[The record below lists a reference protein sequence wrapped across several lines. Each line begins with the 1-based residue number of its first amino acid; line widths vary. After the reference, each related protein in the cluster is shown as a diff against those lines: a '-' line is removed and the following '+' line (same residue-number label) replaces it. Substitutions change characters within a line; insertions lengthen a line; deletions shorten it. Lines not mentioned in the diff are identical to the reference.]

1 MCYDDLDLQSL
12 NWRDLLDLHGDE
24 EVNTNI
30 KEYEDQEG
38 AGQDATFT
46 LKPSVIKKIQDTA
59 ISKEQADIRVRQLQE
74 LIPLIKEANANGQ
87 LYSMSFMDEL
97 GVNEKSNILDKVTH
111 GSAIFFNAAERF
123 NRQATL
129 IATYNLVRA
138 DMAKKAK
145 EGKKGK
151 ERRQAARA
159 ERQKQRDEGRRGVQ
173 RTVKKVKETVEKVRD
188 SRVGRAVEGAVNT
201 AKAVKKGDVKGVV
214 EGVKKTASA
223 FSMVDPITGMPAQ
236 TQMSNM
242 PPQPSNTMGNARP
255 VFDARTQN
263 IATGIYGGMQARQNA
278 AGATPVYPGEMPVQS
293 PFQNNHDNDI
303 VTHKKLVGEN
313 TGKVQKDKKGNEFA
327 LVSETSKNFRKGDTI
342 RPKNKMNFNKRI
354 LKDGFIMGGDY
365 ITRNNR
371 IIN

>member
-1 MCYDDLDLQSL
+1 MGYASDAQRKAVHANKADGGKGHPDNKKSPAKMHCTGKKKSPAKNKIEGKSHSELKAAGGKAYDIHMRDHNKGTFVDGPL
-12 NWRDLLDLHGDE
+12 NKNKRRQQ
-24 EVNTNI
+24 NR
-30 KEYEDQEG
+30 ED
-38 AGQDATFT
+38 
-46 LKPSVIKKIQDTA
+46 V
-59 ISKEQADIRVRQLQE
+59 
-74 LIPLIKEANANGQ
+74 
-87 LYSMSFMDEL
+87 
-97 GVNEKSNILDKVTH
+97 
-111 GSAIFFNAAERF
+111 
-123 NRQATL
+123 
-129 IATYNLVRA
+129 
-138 DMAKKAK
+138 KKAK

-159 ERQKQRDEGRRGVQ
+159 ERQKQRDEGRRGVG
-173 RTVKKVKETVEKVRD
+173 RTVEKVKETVEKVRD

-371 IIN
+371 IINK

>member
-1 MCYDDLDLQSL
+1 MGYASDAQRKAVHANKADGGKGHPDNKKSPAKMHCTGKKKSPAKNKIEGKSHSELKAAGGKAYDIHMRDHNKGTFVDGPL
-12 NWRDLLDLHGDE
+12 NKNKRRQQ
-24 EVNTNI
+24 NR
-30 KEYEDQEG
+30 ED
-38 AGQDATFT
+38 
-46 LKPSVIKKIQDTA
+46 V
-59 ISKEQADIRVRQLQE
+59 
-74 LIPLIKEANANGQ
+74 
-87 LYSMSFMDEL
+87 
-97 GVNEKSNILDKVTH
+97 
-111 GSAIFFNAAERF
+111 
-123 NRQATL
+123 
-129 IATYNLVRA
+129 
-138 DMAKKAK
+138 KKAK

-159 ERQKQRDEGRRGVQ
+159 ERQKQREEGRRGVK

-223 FSMVDPITGMPAQ
+223 FTMLDPMTGMPAQ
-236 TQMSNM
+236 AQMSNM

-293 PFQNNHDNDI
+293 PFQNNHNDGI

-327 LVSETSKNFRKGDTI
+327 LISETSKNFRKGDTI

-371 IIN
+371 IIGNK

>member
-1 MCYDDLDLQSL
+1 MWIRERQ
-12 NWRDLLDLHGDE
+12 NR
-24 EVNTNI
+24 
-30 KEYEDQEG
+30 ED
-38 AGQDATFT
+38 
-46 LKPSVIKKIQDTA
+46 V
-59 ISKEQADIRVRQLQE
+59 
-74 LIPLIKEANANGQ
+74 
-87 LYSMSFMDEL
+87 
-97 GVNEKSNILDKVTH
+97 
-111 GSAIFFNAAERF
+111 
-123 NRQATL
+123 
-129 IATYNLVRA
+129 
-138 DMAKKAK
+138 KKAK

-223 FSMVDPITGMPAQ
+223 FSMIDPITGMPAQ
-236 TQMSNM
+236 AQMSNM

-263 IATGIYGGMQARQNA
+263 IANGIYGGMQARQNA

-371 IIN
+371 IINK

>member
-1 MCYDDLDLQSL
+1 MGYASDAQRKAVHANKADGGKGHPDNKKSPAKMHCTGKKKSPAKNKIEGKSHSELKAAGGKAYDIHMRDHNKGTFVDGPL
-12 NWRDLLDLHGDE
+12 NKNKRRQQ
-24 EVNTNI
+24 NR
-30 KEYEDQEG
+30 ED
-38 AGQDATFT
+38 
-46 LKPSVIKKIQDTA
+46 V
-59 ISKEQADIRVRQLQE
+59 
-74 LIPLIKEANANGQ
+74 
-87 LYSMSFMDEL
+87 
-97 GVNEKSNILDKVTH
+97 
-111 GSAIFFNAAERF
+111 
-123 NRQATL
+123 
-129 IATYNLVRA
+129 
-138 DMAKKAK
+138 KKAK

>member
-1 MCYDDLDLQSL
+1 MGYASDAQRKAVHANKADGGKGHPDNKKSPAKMHCTGKKKSPAKNKIEGKSHSELKAAGGKAYDIHMRDHNKGTFVDGPL
-12 NWRDLLDLHGDE
+12 NKNKRRQQ
-24 EVNTNI
+24 NR
-30 KEYEDQEG
+30 ED
-38 AGQDATFT
+38 
-46 LKPSVIKKIQDTA
+46 V
-59 ISKEQADIRVRQLQE
+59 
-74 LIPLIKEANANGQ
+74 
-87 LYSMSFMDEL
+87 
-97 GVNEKSNILDKVTH
+97 
-111 GSAIFFNAAERF
+111 
-123 NRQATL
+123 
-129 IATYNLVRA
+129 
-138 DMAKKAK
+138 KKAK

-159 ERQKQRDEGRRGVQ
+159 ERQKQRDEGRRGVG
-173 RTVKKVKETVEKVRD
+173 RTVEKVKETVEKVRD

-293 PFQNNHDNDI
+293 PFQNGHE
-303 VTHKKLVGEN
+303 KKLVGEN
-313 TGKVQKDKKGNEFA
+313 TDKVQKDKKGNEFA
-327 LVSETSKNFRKGDTI
+327 LVSENSKNFRKGDTI
-342 RPKNKMNFNKRI
+342 RPMNKMNFNKKI

-371 IIN
+371 IINK

>member
-1 MCYDDLDLQSL
+1 MGYASDAQRKAVHANKADGGKGHPDNKKSPAKMHCTGKKKSPAKNKIEGKSHSELKAAGGKAYDIHMRDHNKGTFVDGPL
-12 NWRDLLDLHGDE
+12 NKNKRRQQ
-24 EVNTNI
+24 NR
-30 KEYEDQEG
+30 ED
-38 AGQDATFT
+38 
-46 LKPSVIKKIQDTA
+46 V
-59 ISKEQADIRVRQLQE
+59 
-74 LIPLIKEANANGQ
+74 
-87 LYSMSFMDEL
+87 
-97 GVNEKSNILDKVTH
+97 
-111 GSAIFFNAAERF
+111 
-123 NRQATL
+123 
-129 IATYNLVRA
+129 
-138 DMAKKAK
+138 KKAK

-327 LVSETSKNFRKGDTI
+327 LISETSKKFRKGDTI

-371 IIN
+371 IINK

>member
-1 MCYDDLDLQSL
+1 MGYASDAQRKAVHANKADGGKGHPDNKKSPAKMHCTGKKKSPAKNKIEGKSHSELKAAGGKAYDIHMRDHNKGTFVDGPL
-12 NWRDLLDLHGDE
+12 NKNKRRQQ
-24 EVNTNI
+24 NR
-30 KEYEDQEG
+30 ED
-38 AGQDATFT
+38 
-46 LKPSVIKKIQDTA
+46 V
-59 ISKEQADIRVRQLQE
+59 
-74 LIPLIKEANANGQ
+74 
-87 LYSMSFMDEL
+87 
-97 GVNEKSNILDKVTH
+97 
-111 GSAIFFNAAERF
+111 
-123 NRQATL
+123 
-129 IATYNLVRA
+129 
-138 DMAKKAK
+138 KKAK

-159 ERQKQRDEGRRGVQ
+159 ERQKQRDEGRRGVG
-173 RTVKKVKETVEKVRD
+173 RTVEKVKETVEKVRD